1 MSSCNNIM
9 NGEQIPL
16 TGISSS
22 SLMDGRIRKYVL
34 NDDNDIEEQFKR
46 DNDELVCISSDSN
59 HPQHEGMIGLILS
72 VKISR
77 KKTYS

>member
-16 TGISSS
+16 TGIPSS
-22 SLMDGRIRKYVL
+22 SLMDKRIRKYVL

-46 DNDELVCISSDSN
+46 DNDELVNISSDSN
-59 HPQHEGMIGLILS
+59 HPQHEGMIRLILS
-72 VKISR
+72 VKISL